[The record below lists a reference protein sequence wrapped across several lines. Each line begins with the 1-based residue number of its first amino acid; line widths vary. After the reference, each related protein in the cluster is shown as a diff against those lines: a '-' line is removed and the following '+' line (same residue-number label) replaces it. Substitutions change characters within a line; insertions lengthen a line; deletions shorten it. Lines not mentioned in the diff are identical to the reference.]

1 MKVRKYLKSLFLV
14 ALSFVFDVLK
24 IEAEFFMFLSFS
36 SAADSLQLSV
46 CSINKWKWIWARE
59 THKNKNRADV
69 KCIERQIPIFN

>member
-1 MKVRKYLKSLFLV
+1 MKVRKYLESLFLV

-46 CSINKWKWIWARE
+46 CSINKWKWIWQKRARE
-59 THKNKNRADV
+59 NTKIK
-69 KCIERQIPIFN
+69 IEPM